1 MEEPLTERQL
11 EIMNL
16 AKLGYMNKQIADRLD
31 VGIETISTIMSRDI
45 FPHLGALNR
54 AHAVYICMK
63 RGLID

>member
-1 MEEPLTERQL
+1 MKAPLTERQL

-16 AKLGYMNKQIADRLD
+16 VKLGYPNKLIAVKLS
-31 VGIETISTIMSRDI
+31 VNVETITTTMSRTI
-45 FPHLGALNR
+45 FPHLGAHDR